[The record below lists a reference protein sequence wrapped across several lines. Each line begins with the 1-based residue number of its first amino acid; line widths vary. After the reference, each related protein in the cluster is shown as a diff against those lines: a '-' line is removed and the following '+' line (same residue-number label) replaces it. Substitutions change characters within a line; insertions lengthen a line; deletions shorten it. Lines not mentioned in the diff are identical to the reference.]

1 MKPSKIRYKG
11 YEWLHNPEKLE
22 VVNEDNI
29 GEQKL
34 FYGNSLAVKN
44 SSKCRRIKGRGK
56 LAGYD
61 CLRQFNELLKLQSDA
76 ESGVLTLPEQKPFY
90 AYFKKLELL
99 CEPAPEVITY
109 SFEFLED
116 SEKNYTVEEKYY
128 HIVGVGET
136 LWDISYLY
144 SIPIEKLVSLNPE
157 IKRVD
162 ELRVRSQVR
171 VC

>member
-1 MKPSKIRYKG
+1 
-11 YEWLHNPEKLE
+11 
-22 VVNEDNI
+22 
-29 GEQKL
+29 
-34 FYGNSLAVKN
+34 
-44 SSKCRRIKGRGK
+44 
-56 LAGYD
+56 
-61 CLRQFNELLKLQSDA
+61 
-76 ESGVLTLPEQKPFY
+76 
-90 AYFKKLELL
+90 L

-116 SEKNYTVEEKYY
+116 SEKNYTVDEKYY
-128 HIVGVGET
+128 HTVGVDET

-144 SIPIEKLVSLNPE
+144 SIPIEKLVSLNPD